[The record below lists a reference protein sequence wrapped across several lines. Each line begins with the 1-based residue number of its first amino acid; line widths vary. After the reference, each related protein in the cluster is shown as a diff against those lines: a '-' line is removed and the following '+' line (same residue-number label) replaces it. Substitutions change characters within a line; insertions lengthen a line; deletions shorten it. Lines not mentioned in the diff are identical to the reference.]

1 LTLYP
6 IGGKLLKITQNYHR
20 KGIKMTLADFV
31 RQQRK
36 NYKLTQRDLADRSG
50 VGIRFIRE
58 LEGGKPTL
66 RMDKVNMVLDLF
78 GARLGVVQA
87 KGEE

>member
-1 LTLYP
+1 
-6 IGGKLLKITQNYHR
+6 
-20 KGIKMTLADFV
+20 MTLADFV

-58 LEGGKPTL
+58 LEGEKPTL

-87 KGEE
+87 KEEE

>member
-1 LTLYP
+1 
-6 IGGKLLKITQNYHR
+6 
-20 KGIKMTLADFV
+20 MTIADFV

-36 NYKLTQRDLADRSG
+36 HYKMTQRTLADRAG

-66 RMDKVNMVLDLF
+66 RMDKVNVVLDMF
-78 GARLGVVQA
+78 GHRLGAVPER
-87 KGEE
+87 EEK

>member
-1 LTLYP
+1 
-6 IGGKLLKITQNYHR
+6 
-20 KGIKMTLADFV
+20 MTIADFV

-36 NYKLTQRDLADRSG
+36 QYKMTQQDLADRAG

-66 RMDKVNMVLDLF
+66 RMDKVNVVLDLF
-78 GARLGVVQA
+78 GHTLGAIPQ
-87 KGEE
+87 KEENK

>member
-1 LTLYP
+1 MREKAKNP
-6 IGGKLLKITQNYHR
+6 ISS
-20 KGIKMTLADFV
+20 FV

-36 NYKLTQRDLADRSG
+36 ALKMTQQDLADRAG

-66 RMDKVNMVLDLF
+66 RLDKVNIVLDLF
-78 GARLGVVQA
+78 GHTLTPVAYQ
-87 KGEE
+87 E